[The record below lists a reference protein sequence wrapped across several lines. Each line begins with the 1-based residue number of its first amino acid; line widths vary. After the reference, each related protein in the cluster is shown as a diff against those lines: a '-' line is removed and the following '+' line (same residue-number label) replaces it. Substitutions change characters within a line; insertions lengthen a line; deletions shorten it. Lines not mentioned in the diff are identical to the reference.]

1 MPFFYALAVLGAVV
15 GGFTLLTG
23 MVLTKSAPQEAAAAA
38 MAVGFAVVPYVLMR
52 VVQLNAQDKMQ
63 RQANADLAE
72 QMERL
77 IAAQK
82 GGASAGGTAAPS
94 APAEPPAKPFKAGS
108 VWNGLG

>member
-1 MPFFYALAVLGAVV
+1 MPFFYGLAVLGAVI
-15 GGFTLLTG
+15 GGFTLFTG

-63 RQANADLAE
+63 RQAHADLAE

-82 GGASAGGTAAPS
+82 GGAAAGGTGAAS
-94 APAEPPAKPFKAGS
+94 APVEPPAKPFKAGS
-108 VWNGLG
+108 AWNGLG